1 MKGELA
7 LTWYYNQLNKN
18 DMKNILITGGSK
30 GIGKQLV
37 IDFVKKGHQVVFTY
51 QSSVSQSLQ
60 IINELYSL
68 GYENVKAFKCD
79 MGNQMEVKAL
89 FKEHKGFFSTVE
101 VVINNAG
108 IKDGTV
114 NGEPKPFLL
123 TSTEEWWNVMHNNM
137 NGVMNTCRAVLP
149 FMIRRRSGRIL
160 NITSLSGIKGNP
172 GQSAYASS
180 KAAITNFSKSLS
192 KEIGGF
198 GITINCIAPG
208 FIETEM
214 VSNASAEY
222 INERL
227 GHSLLKRMGTT
238 DELSN
243 LVYYM
248 AIDAPQYLI
257 NQEIVFDGGVN

>member
-1 MKGELA
+1 
-7 LTWYYNQLNKN
+7 
-18 DMKNILITGGSK
+18 MKNILITGGSK

-37 IDFVKKGHQVVFTY
+37 IDFVKKGHQVAFTY
-51 QSSVSQSLQ
+51 QNSVNQSAQ
-60 IINELYSL
+60 IVDELFSL
-68 GYENVKAFKCD
+68 GYVNVKAFKCD
-79 MGNQMEVKAL
+79 MGCELEVKTL
-89 FKEHKGFFSTVE
+89 FKENKDFFSAID

-114 NGEPKPFLL
+114 NGEPKPFIM
-123 TSTEEWWNVMHNNM
+123 TSSSEWWNVMHNNM

-192 KEIGGF
+192 KEMGQF

-214 VSNASAEY
+214 VSNASEKY

-227 GHSLLKRMGTT
+227 SHSLLKRMGTT
-238 DELSN
+238 NELSN